1 MARDNKNNQLPFNI
15 TLRKHN
21 AMVNAEVVN
30 DQRQVRSDE
39 IKPITSAN
47 DNKVLFACV
56 AKMQLRYKDQNYSAQ
71 QIEEEARAMLLP
83 KYLNRKEE
91 IERQLAEN
99 LVTLDEKDAEL
110 EQLKLIYDM
119 GISQEARRIIKKQI
133 NPVYEFDID
142 EIIKLTGI
150 SSTNT
155 HYLRKKITA
164 LQFREA
170 FRIKEYAVSEDLSSF
185 EEETVDLIPIP
196 TIRTRKGKI
205 AFELNPSAIPYFF
218 ALTKNFTQLSLDYI
232 KVFSSNYTIR
242 LYEIAMMIRKI
253 QKNQTYSFDEL
264 QRKFGTNYGEYRFF
278 KAKVLKVAMNE
289 INEKTDIIMDIVEQK
304 SGRIVEKISFKITSK
319 KGSHVFDED
328 ENDEVLSTE
337 DIARFITLR
346 TYFKRL
352 QSQNEIKDVDKYNKR
367 LVTAIKE
374 DTIPTIIE
382 DTVEARKS
390 FSDIK
395 KIKKIL
401 ALEVEQTKDLVWDN
415 RFMVVRTGDMVLNSY
430 GYVRLG
436 DTASECLKQIE
447 QRLSGSGQT
456 FPINDDPILTE
467 DALAAVGDFFSVSNA
482 NPDDKEPIVI
492 PLTDQDEDIWYEMA
506 KKGFTYKSIDGKVDI
521 NEGNL
526 EKYKDEMVNKINN
539 GPHKAKMY
547 FVLNDIGIDRKFNE
561 YLSNL

>member
-1 MARDNKNNQLPFNI
+1 MSGDNKNSQLPFSI

-21 AMVNAEVVN
+21 AMVNAELVN
-30 DQRQVRSDE
+30 DQTQVQNDE

-71 QIEEEARAMLLP
+71 QIEEEARAILLP
-83 KYLNRKEE
+83 RYLERKEA
-91 IERQLAEN
+91 IEKQYDEN
-99 LVTLDEKDAEL
+99 LVTLAEKESSL
-110 EQLKLIYDM
+110 EELKLIYDM
-119 GISQEARRIIKKQI
+119 GISQEARQIIKKQI

-150 SSTNT
+150 SSNNT

-170 FRIKEYAVSEDLSSF
+170 FRIKEYTVSEDLSSF

-242 LYEIAMMIRKI
+242 LYEIVMMIRKI

-264 QRKFGTNYGEYRFF
+264 QRKFGTNYSEYRFF

-289 INEKTDIIMDIVEQK
+289 INEKTDIIMDIVEHK
-304 SGRIVEKISFKITSK
+304 SGRVVEKISFKITSK
-319 KGSHVFDED
+319 KGSHVFDEE
-328 ENDEVLSTE
+328 ENDEILSTE
-337 DIARFITLR
+337 DIARYITLR

-352 QSQNEIKDVDKYNKR
+352 QSQNEIKDVNKYAKR
-367 LVTAIKE
+367 LVKAIK
-374 DTIPTIIE
+374 DDSIPTIIE
-382 DTVEARKS
+382 DTIEAREA
-390 FSDIK
+390 FSAAK
-395 KIKKIL
+395 RIKKIL
-401 ALEVEQTKDLVWDN
+401 ANNSPQTKGLIWDEN
-415 RFMVVRTGDMVLNSY
+415 FMVVRTEDMVLNSY

-436 DTASECLKQIE
+436 DTALECLKQIE
-447 QRLSGSGQT
+447 QRLSGLAQVL
-456 FPINDDPILTE
+456 PNDSETILTE
-467 DALAAVGDFFSVSNA
+467 EALVAVGEYFSVSDA
-482 NPDDKEPIVI
+482 DKNENGISLKPTV
-492 PLTDQDEDIWYEMA
+492 QEEDILLQIA
-506 KKGFTYKSIDGKVDI
+506 KKGFIYKSIEGKMNI
-521 NEGNL
+521 NQGNL
-526 EKYKDEMVNKINN
+526 EEYRNEIMNKIYN

-547 FVLNDIGIDRKFNE
+547 FIFDDIGLERKFDE

>member
-1 MARDNKNNQLPFNI
+1 MQNESKHGQLPFSI

-21 AMVNAEVVN
+21 AMVNAELVN
-30 DQRQVRSDE
+30 DHTQVHNDE

-56 AKMQLRYKDQNYSAQ
+56 AKMQLRYKDENYSAQ
-71 QIEEEARAMLLP
+71 QIEEEARSILLP
-83 KYLNRKEE
+83 KYLKRKEE
-91 IERQLAEN
+91 IEQQLDKN
-99 LVTLDEKDAEL
+99 LLTFEEKEAAL

-119 GISQEARRIIKKQI
+119 GISQEARRIIKKKI
-133 NPVYEFDID
+133 NPEYEFNID

-155 HYLRKKITA
+155 HYLRKKIAA

-170 FRIKEYAVSEDLSSF
+170 FRIKEYKVSEDLSSF

-196 TIRTRKGKI
+196 TIRTRKEKI

-232 KVFSSNYTIR
+232 KEFSSNYTIR

-253 QKNQTYSFDEL
+253 QKNKTYSFDEL
-264 QRKFGTNYGEYRFF
+264 QRKFGTNYSEYRFF
-278 KAKVLKVAMNE
+278 KAKVLKVAIKE
-289 INEKTDIIMDIVEQK
+289 IEDKTDIGIKIDERK
-304 SGRIVEKISFKITSK
+304 SGRIVEKIAFIITSK
-319 KGSHVFDED
+319 KGSHIFDNE
-328 ENDEVLSTE
+328 ENDEILSTE

-352 QSQNEIKDVDKYNKR
+352 QSQNEIKDVNKYIKR
-367 LVTAIKE
+367 LVKAIKE

-401 ALEVEQTKDLVWDN
+401 ILGNEATKGLVWDDD
-415 RFMVVRTGDMVLNSY
+415 FMVVRTEEMVLNNY

-447 QRLSGSGQT
+447 QRLSGAGQASS
-456 FPINDDPILTE
+456 INNDPILTE
-467 DALAAVGDFFSVSNA
+467 DALAAVGDFFSASNA
-482 NPDDKEPIVI
+482 SLNDEEPIVI
-492 PLTDQDEDIWYEMA
+492 SLMDENEDIWHEMA
-506 KKGFTYKSIDGKVDI
+506 KKGFTYKSIDGKIDI

-526 EKYKDEMVNKINN
+526 EKYKDEMMNKINN

-547 FVLNDIGIDRKFNE
+547 FLLNDIGLDRKFTE
-561 YLSNL
+561 YLSSL